1 MFPMHDSVY
10 YIYIILTGLNLR
22 DQDRLVLSVCKINI
36 YICMIMPFNNKNKV
50 KLGIWNFEFTNQ

>member
-50 KLGIWNFEFTNQ
+50 KLGI